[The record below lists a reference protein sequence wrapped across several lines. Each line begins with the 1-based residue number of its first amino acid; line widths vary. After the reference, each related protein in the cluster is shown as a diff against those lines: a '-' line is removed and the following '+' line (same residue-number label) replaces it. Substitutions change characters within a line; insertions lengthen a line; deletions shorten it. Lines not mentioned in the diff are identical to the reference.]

1 LCGSSAILSHQKPED
16 KCFVF
21 WDMMEWY
28 EKVPEDGKP
37 AGVVLKD
44 YKDRGLK
51 PGQCHPCCS
60 WEQLLD

>member
-1 LCGSSAILSHQKPED
+1 
-16 KCFVF
+16 
-21 WDMMEWY
+21 MMEWY